1 MASPIDIFN
10 LQPTVISKDLGGKY
24 ILIYGKPKCGK
35 TSLSAQFPKNLL
47 LAFEKGYN
55 AIGGVKAVDIT
66 KWSDFKLTLRQL
78 ERPEARELYDTVTI
92 DTTAIAWD
100 LCEQYICAQ
109 NSVQKIS
116 DIAWGQGYSAC
127 KKEFE
132 SCMRK
137 ITQLGFGLVFI
148 AHVDKRIETTSNGSE
163 IEFLAPSIPKRCYD
177 IVNQL
182 VDIIGYID
190 VVVNPEDPSKS
201 ERWLYTRQTPTVMA
215 GSRFKHLPPK
225 IRFGYHEL
233 VEAIATAIENSEKL
247 DGATVVDSLAVKQ
260 EEVLTYEEVRD
271 RAKKLWEELVAIDP
285 EENPKRIAK
294 KVEMIFGRSL
304 KLSEINE
311 DQVDLYHLVV
321 LEMEDMLRSA

>member
-55 AIGGVKAVDIT
+55 AIGGLKAVDIT
-66 KWSDFKLTLRQL
+66 KWADFKMTLRQL

-100 LCEQYICAQ
+100 LCEQYVCAQ

-116 DIAWGQGYSAC
+116 DIPWGAGYAAC

-137 ITQLGFGLVFI
+137 ITQLGFGLLFI
-148 AHVDKRIETTSNGSE
+148 AHVDKRIETTSDGSE

-190 VVVNPEDPSKS
+190 VVVDKEDPSKS
-201 ERWLYTRQTPTVMA
+201 ERWFYTRQTPTIMA
-215 GSRFKHLPPK
+215 GSRFKYLPPR
-225 IRFGYHEL
+225 IRFGYNEL
-233 VEAIATAIENSEKL
+233 VEAIAKAIEDSEKI
-247 DGATVVDSLAVKQ
+247 DGATVVDSIEQKY
-260 EEVLTYEEVRD
+260 EEAELTYDELREKARG
-271 RAKKLWEELVAIDP
+271 LWEKLVAI
-285 EENPKRIAK
+285 NPDYAQRIAK
-294 KVEMIFGRSL
+294 RVEMIFGRPM

-311 DQVDLYHLVV
+311 DQVDLYNLVV
-321 LEMEDMLRSA
+321 LEMEDMLHSA

>member
-24 ILIYGKPKCGK
+24 ILVYGKPKVGK

-55 AIGGVKAVDIT
+55 AIGGLKVVDIT
-66 KWSDFKLTLRQL
+66 KWADFRMTLRQL

-116 DIAWGQGYSAC
+116 DIPWGQGYTAC

-148 AHVDKRIETTSNGSE
+148 AHVDKRVETISDGSE
-163 IEFLAPSIPKRCYD
+163 VEFLAPSIPKRCYD
-177 IVNQL
+177 VVNQL

-190 VVVNPEDPSKS
+190 IVVDKENPEKS
-201 ERWLYTRQTPTVMA
+201 ERWLYTRQTPTIMA
-215 GSRFKHLPPK
+215 GSRFKYLPPK
-225 IRFGYHEL
+225 IKFGYTEL
-233 VEAIATAIENSEKL
+233 VNAIAKAIEDSERL
-247 DGATVVDSLAVKQ
+247 DGATVVDALEQKI
-260 EEVLTYEEVRD
+260 EEAELTYDELREK
-271 RAKKLWEELVAIDP
+271 AHELWEKLVAI
-285 EENPKRIAK
+285 NPDYAQRIAK
-294 KVEMIFGRSL
+294 RVEMIFGRPI

-311 DQVDLYHLVV
+311 DQVDLYNLVV
-321 LEMEDMLRSA
+321 VEMEDMLRSA